1 MGGPGRNREPPHIRT
16 GGSSRKHREGV
27 RNRDTTSCYA
37 GSTRSAYLSRSGA
50 ADEFEREGR
59 AIEATLARGQAAR
72 LAPHRAALIESLTAM
87 RSDAELALHQA
98 IYEANQDGCSW
109 RLLAKFTDMSWQTLH
124 RRYRG
129 RPTRMR
135 PPPEKDTWLRSRH
148 RPKRVVTVSVGDE
161 W

>member
-1 MGGPGRNREPPHIRT
+1 M
-16 GGSSRKHREGV
+16 SAYV
-27 RNRDTTSCYA
+27 
-37 GSTRSAYLSRSGA
+37 TRSRA
-50 ADEFEREGR
+50 AEGLEHDGR
-59 AIEATLARGQAAR
+59 AIEAALARGQAAR
-72 LAPHRAALIESLTAM
+72 LAPHRAALIESLCAM
-87 RSDAELALHQA
+87 RRDTELALHQA

-135 PPPEKDTWLRSRH
+135 PPPEKDTRLRSR
-148 RPKRVVTVSVGDE
+148 RRRERFTLSVGDH